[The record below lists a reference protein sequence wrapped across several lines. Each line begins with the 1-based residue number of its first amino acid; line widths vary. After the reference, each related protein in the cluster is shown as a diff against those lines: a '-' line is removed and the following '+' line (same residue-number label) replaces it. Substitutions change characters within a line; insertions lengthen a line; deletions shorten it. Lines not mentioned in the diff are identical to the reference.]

1 MVSILSDLALAVDTV
16 IKRLDLPATGIEPK
30 MVGARFQQCAAAEQR
45 SKKDWR
51 TAMKRLVGALFAVIA
66 LMVLAVFLAP
76 YFIPQSVLEHQLGPA
91 LARSTGLQL
100 QEAKRLRLVLF
111 PGPGIAVEEITATL
125 PVDIAAPPL
134 LRSERVMATLS
145 PASLLRGRVEL
156 EKLTFENPFLEIGS
170 AALTT
175 GSNSRARGSLSKAS
189 AAVFGTQDMPALIKT
204 ANASGRQPSL
214 PPVEIGIINGSVLLI
229 DRADARTVLISHAD
243 LTVATP
249 GGAQPISL
257 NGGFRLLDDPVE
269 LNATA
274 TPLQDAVEMQI
285 ASTSPAGNTAI
296 DGTLALAGEPNF
308 SGTLRIAIKSGEALL
323 RLSGASGRVLA
334 RLDGSELSGPLR
346 VSGRQVELDGATL
359 TAPGATGKL
368 DMIADYRGQARANL
382 RDLVMYG
389 GQGQGVMTVSRGE
402 SGTVVGATFSM
413 SDVDARALGQDASGF
428 DWLSGRADARIELAA
443 GGDTA
448 DNLLATMKGT
458 ATLSVSNG
466 ALEGFDLPQLM
477 AEAQEGE
484 FGKWQREENTRT
496 PFDRMEANYTIVDGV
511 ARTDDLS
518 VTGPNIE
525 ITGKGHTDFV
535 KERVDYRLNT
545 KLRAPEQPAADG
557 ERDGEEDGV
566 LTLPLVVK
574 GDWEQPDIY
583 PDIEN
588 ALKDTDSLHGT
599 AKLFGKSV
607 EKLTNGEVKADD
619 FGRMIDG
626 LFGKKKKNKERD
638 QEPEDEQ

>member
-1 MVSILSDLALAVDTV
+1 
-16 IKRLDLPATGIEPK
+16 
-30 MVGARFQQCAAAEQR
+30 
-45 SKKDWR
+45 
-51 TAMKRLVGALFAVIA
+51 MKRLIGAFLAVIA

-76 YFIPQSVLEHQLGPA
+76 YFIPQSVLERQLGPA

-111 PGPGIAVEEITATL
+111 PGPGFAVEEITATL
-125 PVDIAAPPL
+125 PLDMAAPPV
-134 LRSERVMATLS
+134 LRSERVMATLR
-145 PASLLRGRVEL
+145 PASLLSGNVEL
-156 EKLTFENPFLEIGS
+156 EKLTFKEPLLEIGS
-170 AALTT
+170 AALRT
-175 GSNSRARGSLSKAS
+175 GSNSPARRSVSKAS
-189 AAVFGTQDMPALIKT
+189 AAVFGAKDSPALIRI
-204 ANASGRQPSL
+204 ANGGGHPPSL

-229 DRADARTVLISHAD
+229 GREDRRTVLISHAD

-249 GGAQPISL
+249 GGVQPVTL
-257 NGGFRLLDDPVE
+257 EGGFRLLDDPVE

-274 TPLQDAVEMQI
+274 TPLQDAVEIQI

-296 DGTLALAGEPNF
+296 DGTLALQGEPNF
-308 SGTLRIAIKSGEALL
+308 SGALRIAIRSGEALL
-323 RLSGASGRVLA
+323 RLSGGSGRFLS
-334 RLDGSELSGPLR
+334 RLDGSELSGPFR

-368 DMIADYRGQARANL
+368 DLIADYRGQTRANL

-402 SGTVVGATFSM
+402 SGAVVGATFSM
-413 SDVDARALGQDASGF
+413 SNVDARALGQDASGF

-458 ATLSVSNG
+458 AKLAVSDG

-484 FGKWQREENTRT
+484 FGKWRREENKRT
-496 PFDRMEANYTIVDGV
+496 PFDRMEANYAVVDGV
-511 ARTDDLS
+511 ARTDDLT

-525 ITGKGHTDFV
+525 ITGKGQTNFV

-545 KLRAPEQPAADG
+545 KLRAPERPAAEG
-557 ERDGEEDGV
+557 EDQSEDEEDGV

-574 GDWEQPDIY
+574 GDWERPDVY

-607 EKLTNGEVKADD
+607 EKLTGGEVKADD

-626 LFGKKKKNKERD
+626 LFGKKKKKKERD

>member
-1 MVSILSDLALAVDTV
+1 
-16 IKRLDLPATGIEPK
+16 
-30 MVGARFQQCAAAEQR
+30 
-45 SKKDWR
+45 
-51 TAMKRLVGALFAVIA
+51 MKRLIGALFAVIA
-66 LMVLAVFLAP
+66 LMVAAVFLLP
-76 YFIPQSVLEHQLGPA
+76 YFIPQSVLERQLGAA
-91 LARSTGLQL
+91 LARSTGFQL
-100 QEAKRLRLVLF
+100 QEARRLRLVLF
-111 PGPGIAVEEITATL
+111 PGPGIALEEITAVL
-125 PVDIAAPPL
+125 PVEIATPPL
-134 LRSERVMATLS
+134 LRSERVMATLDT
-145 PASLLRGRVEL
+145 ASLLGGRVEL
-156 EKLTFENPFLEIGS
+156 ETLTFENPVLEVAS
-170 AALTT
+170 TAWKT
-175 GSNSRARGSLSKAS
+175 GRNSRADENVGKAAAGGSRTERL
-189 AAVFGTQDMPALIKT
+189 PRLIRV
-204 ANASGRQPSL
+204 ANDGPRQPSL
-214 PPVEIGIINGSVLLI
+214 PPLEIAIVNGSVLLI
-229 DRADARTVLISHAD
+229 GREDKRSVLISHAD
-243 LTVATP
+243 LTVATSD
-249 GGAQPISL
+249 GTEPISL
-257 NGGFRLLDDPVE
+257 RGGFRLIDDPVE

-274 TPLQDAVEMQI
+274 TPRPDAVELQI

-296 DGTLALAGEPNF
+296 DGTLALDGEPDF
-308 SGTLRIAIKSGEALL
+308 SGTLRVAIKSGEALL
-323 RLSGASGRVLA
+323 GLSGGAGKFLS

-368 DMIADYRGQARANL
+368 DLIADYRGQARANL
-382 RDLVMYG
+382 HDLVMYG
-389 GQGQGVMTVSRGE
+389 GQGQGVVTVSRGQ
-402 SGTVVGATFSM
+402 SGTVVGTTFSM

-428 DWLSGRADARIELAA
+428 DWLSGRANARIELAA

-458 ATLSVSNG
+458 AKLTVSDG

-484 FGKWQREENTRT
+484 FGKWQREEDKRT

-511 ARTDDLS
+511 AKTDDLS
-518 VTGPNIE
+518 VTGPHIE
-525 ITGKGHTDFV
+525 ISGKGRTNFV
-535 KERVDYRLNT
+535 TERVDYRLNT
-545 KLRAPEQPAADG
+545 KLRTPEQSAPEAEGQ
-557 ERDGEEDGV
+557 EEGV

-574 GDWEQPDIY
+574 GNWERPEIY

-626 LFGKKKKNKERD
+626 LFGKKKKKNKERD